1 MLKKI
6 GIKLLTRIKL
16 NVLKKEWRRKN
27 KHNFTNINNIFPI
40 NIVKV
45 GKYSYGSLNIYS
57 WGSENE
63 GLEIGNF
70 VSIAGDVKFI
80 LGGNHQLNTFTT
92 YPFKVMM
99 FGEKVEALTKGKI
112 VVKDDVWIGMSV
124 LILSGITIG
133 QGAVIAAGS
142 VVTKDV
148 PPYAIVGGNPAKILK
163 YRFSSEIIEKVK
175 TVDLTKI
182 KLEKNKGNLYEKLTE
197 KNIKNLLEEIN
208 EK

>member
-57 WGSENE
+57 WGNENE

-70 VSIAGDVKFI
+70 VSIAEDVKFI
-80 LGGNHQLNTFTT
+80 LGGNHQLNIFTT

-112 VVKDDVWIGMSV
+112 IVKDDVWIGMSV

-175 TVDLTKI
+175 NVDLSKI
-182 KLEKNKGNLYEKLTE
+182 KLKKNKGNLYEKLTE